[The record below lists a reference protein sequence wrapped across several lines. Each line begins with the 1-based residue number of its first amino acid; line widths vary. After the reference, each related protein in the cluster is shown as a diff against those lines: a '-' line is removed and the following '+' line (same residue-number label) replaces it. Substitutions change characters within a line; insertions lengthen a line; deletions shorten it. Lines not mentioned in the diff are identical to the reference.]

1 MKVLLDTHVVLD
13 LLLARP
19 PFVAA
24 AASLVD
30 RVERGQLTGFLCATT
45 LTTVHYLVCKA
56 AGDARAVAAIK
67 LLLNLFEIAPVDQKV
82 LEKALLAGFGDFED
96 AVLHE
101 AALQCGVDVLITR
114 HGKDFKA
121 ARLLVQS
128 PDAFEAFLRLHETD
142 GNQTL

>member
-30 RVERGQLTGFLCATT
+30 RVERGQLTGFLCPTT
-45 LTTVHYLVCKA
+45 LTTVHYLVCKS
-56 AGDARAVAAIK
+56 AGAARAVQAVQI
-67 LLLNLFEIAPVDQKV
+67 LLNLFQIAPVDQAV
-82 LEKALLAGFGDFED
+82 LEKALMSALQDFED

-101 AALQCGVDVLITR
+101 SALACGVDVLITR
-114 HGKDFKA
+114 NQKDFKA

-128 PDAFEAFLRLHETD
+128 PDAFEAFLRLHEAD
-142 GNQTL
+142 FNA

>member
-1 MKVLLDTHVVLD
+1 VKVLLDTNVVLD
-13 LLLARP
+13 LLLARA

-24 AASLVD
+24 AASLTD

-56 AGDARAVAAIK
+56 AGADRAVQALQI
-67 LLLNLFEIAPVDQKV
+67 LLNLFHIAPVDHAV
-82 LEKALLAGFGDFED
+82 LEKALLSGFRDFED

-114 HGKDFKA
+114 NQKDFKA

-128 PDAFEAFLRLHETD
+128 PDAFEVFLRLHEAD
-142 GNQTL
+142 GSGAV